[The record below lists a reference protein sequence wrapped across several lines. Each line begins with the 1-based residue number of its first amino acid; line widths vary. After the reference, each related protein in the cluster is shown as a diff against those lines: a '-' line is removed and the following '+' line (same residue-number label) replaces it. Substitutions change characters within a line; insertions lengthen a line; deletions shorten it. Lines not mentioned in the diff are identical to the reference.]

1 MECLLLVE
9 EEEDGFV
16 FHVENT
22 ADDVANVD
30 LCLVRRFLYI

>member
-9 EEEDGFV
+9 EEEDEFV

-22 ADDVANVD
+22 ADDVD